1 MSNCVC
7 VCVCVRER
15 ERERDKR
22 DILLLCFVQGD
33 RKGGKKRQRDRRE
46 MVTEIKGTQME
57 KTETDGEDNH

>member
-1 MSNCVC
+1 
-7 VCVCVRER
+7 VRER